1 MSNKTDKSIGP
12 NRPFDPTKE
21 TREEY
26 ELNAV
31 FPIGIFSEKNGLV
44 LLEEFLEEKPSG
56 PYPGDRGDEAVSGSL
71 YSEDEKKE
79 KPTSKIKNIS
89 VDKNHITIG

>member
-1 MSNKTDKSIGP
+1 MSGKTITP

-44 LLEEFLEEKPSG
+44 LLKNEEEPLQ
-56 PYPGDRGDEAVSGSL
+56 PYPGDRGDEAISGHL
-71 YSEDEKKE
+71 YSDEKN
-79 KPTSKIKNIS
+79 KN
-89 VDKNHITIG
+89 